1 MTAPNPDFDS
11 LTIAQAALSYA
22 RIGLRVLPVAR
33 ETKRPLPPHGA
44 HDASCDEATIRAWW
58 KRWPQANVGIA
69 LHGLVVVDIDPRNGA
84 PADRDEIAAML
95 GPWPETAEG
104 ITGGG
109 GRHLYFRARD
119 GLQPPGS
126 LAPGIDVKSGPGSYV
141 VAPPSVHAN
150 GRRYAWDGLADPLEA
165 LRDLPLAPDW
175 VYRRAAGP
183 RYAAPED
190 DGAPIPEGQRNET
203 LFRLGCALRRRGLSR
218 AGIEAALLAE
228 NAQRCQPPLPE
239 DEVRRIAESCARYR
253 AGAIGGPKPD
263 EDGQQAKAP
272 AGGIDAARI
281 TSPAEALA
289 ILNALGIWK
298 TIRWAEW
305 KRRGDTLIGTT
316 EAGEEVRISARRL
329 LIFDHCA
336 GEIMAATGVSILRPR
351 KGMIRTVW
359 GQVAELIHKAATA
372 DVVETAPPEEEL
384 REDLLRCWRLAGE
397 PAPENNEELYRVL
410 SELRGY
416 TRQPHEA
423 TAPPAVFKWGLCWHV
438 HLGVFR
444 LWLSTPSAAARFTS
458 IDQLQAHAALLGFR
472 PHHLQLQAQVAG
484 DRLRMR
490 TWSAPLDVMDEA

>member
-33 ETKRPLPPHGA
+33 ETKRPLTPHGA

-69 LHGLVVVDIDPRNGA
+69 LDGLVVVDVDPRNGA

-119 GLQPPGS
+119 GLQPPG
-126 LAPGIDVKSGPGSYV
+126 AVAQGVDIKSGPGAYV

-150 GRRYAWDGLADPLEA
+150 GRRYTWDGLADPLEA
-165 LRDLPLAPDW
+165 LRDLPLAPEW

-183 RYAAPED
+183 RDAAPD
-190 DGAPIPEGQRNET
+190 DAGPIPEGLRNIT
-203 LFRLGCALRRRGLSR
+203 LFKLGCALRRRGLSR

-228 NAQRCQPPLPE
+228 NAQRCMPPLPE
-239 DEVRRIAESCARYR
+239 EEVRRIAASCARYR
-253 AGAIGGPKPD
+253 AGAPGGPKPD
-263 EDGQQAKAP
+263 EDGQQAKPP

-289 ILNALGIWK
+289 ILNALSIWK

-316 EAGEEVRISARRL
+316 EAGQEVRISARRL

>member
-11 LTIAQAALSYA
+11 LTIAQAAVSYA

-33 ETKRPLPPHGA
+33 VSKRPLTAHGA
-44 HDASCDEATIRAWW
+44 HDATSDEATIRAWW
-58 KRWPQANVGIA
+58 KRWPQANLGIA
-69 LHGLVVVDIDPRNGA
+69 LDGLVVVDVDPRNGA
-84 PADRDEIAAML
+84 PADRDDIAAML
-95 GPWPETAEG
+95 GPWPETAEA

-119 GLQPPGS
+119 GLQPPG
-126 LAPGIDVKSGPGSYV
+126 AVAQGVDIKSGPGAYV

-165 LRDLPLAPDW
+165 LRDLPLAPEW

-183 RYAAPED
+183 HDAAPD
-190 DGAPIPEGQRNET
+190 DAGPIPEGLRNIT
-203 LFRLGCALRRRGLSR
+203 LFKLGCALRRRGLSR

-239 DEVRRIAESCARYR
+239 AEVRRIAESCARYR
-253 AGAIGGPKPD
+253 AGAGGGPKPD

-272 AGGIDAARI
+272 AGGIDGARI
-281 TSPAEALA
+281 TSPGEALA
-289 ILNALGIWK
+289 ILNALAIWK
-298 TIRWAEW
+298 TLRWAEW

-316 EAGEEVRISARRL
+316 EAGQEVRISARRL

-423 TAPPAVFKWGLCWHV
+423 TAPPAVFKWALCWHV

-484 DRLRMR
+484 DRVRMR